1 MLRPKG
7 QLLVAAVGAAG
18 SGFGGLVS
26 LWKVVGKW
34 QQVKT
39 HTWPSQNFRQLN
51 FKRTS
56 RKSVSWPGVRKLLG
70 RS

>member
-51 FKRTS
+51 FKGTIAGCVPLQGS
-56 RKSVSWPGVRKLLG
+56 QCLG
-70 RS
+70 QV